1 MSSLE
6 ELKKIS
12 KELNK
17 KMGIQEIK
25 NNVNNQQTYMMVKE
39 HGQPY
44 DNNYYKSFMIVRE
57 HGQPYD
63 KIQPIG
69 MTTRMVGKEH
79 GQPYNKNK
87 INPINTNTDMIIPE
101 HGQPYNKK

>member
-1 MSSLE
+1 MASLK
-6 ELKKIS
+6 ELEKIS

-17 KMGIQEIK
+17 KMGIPEIK
-25 NNVNNQQTYMMVKE
+25 NDLNNQQTYMMVKE

-44 DNNYYKSFMIVRE
+44 D
-57 HGQPYD
+57 

-69 MTTRMVGKEH
+69 LTTRMVGKEH
-79 GQPYNKNK
+79 GQPYKKNK
-87 INPINTNTDMIIPE
+87 INPIKTYTDMIIPE

>member
-1 MSSLE
+1 MASLK
-6 ELKKIS
+6 ELEKIS

-25 NNVNNQQTYMMVKE
+25 NNVNDQQTYMMVKE
-39 HGQPY
+39 H
-44 DNNYYKSFMIVRE
+44 R
-57 HGQPYD
+57 QPYD

-87 INPINTNTDMIIPE
+87 INPINTNTDMIIPDY
-101 HGQPYNKK
+101 GQSYNKK